1 MCDDKNV
8 YETTEDKVMNQN
20 AYILFYISKES
31 INNNSYYNSL
41 KSLMQHVVETNKKKN
56 EFHFDDNNNFFKGE
70 PVITPYGE
78 GFVMEDYIEDFKI
91 DDSKNNNNEKTNEK
105 NEENKKAKDESLSPK
120 NKINEINDDNNSKN
134 KNGMIKIKFDFG
146 NGIINKKNVKK
157 QILLDSF
164 NFNNINNKL

>member
-1 MCDDKNV
+1 MCDDKNI

-41 KSLMQHVVETNKKKN
+41 KSLMQHIVETNKKKN

-78 GFVMEDYIEDFKI
+78 GFVMEDYAEDFKI
-91 DDSKNNNNEKTNEK
+91 EEPKNNNNTEKE
-105 NEENKKAKDESLSPK
+105 NEENKETKDENLMPK
-120 NKINEINDDNNSKN
+120 NKINENKDEKNNKY

-146 NGIINKKNVKK
+146 KGLINKKNVKK